1 MSSKAGKFSRR
12 DFIKTAGAMGI
23 GSILSPV
30 EAITNAQ
37 ENYDPNKS
45 QTKVVPTRP
54 FGKTGVNVS
63 ILGLGG
69 AFNRSNQL
77 LLKQAVKMGVT
88 YWDTA
93 EIYGAGLSEMAIGKY
108 FQKFPEHR
116 KKIFLVTKPI
126 MAARNNFSKHLEL
139 SLERLQTSYIDLYLI
154 HMLSD
159 ISWMGDDIK
168 AWAEKAKAEGKIRFF
183 GFSTHNSMEK
193 CMLGA
198 VELGWIDGI
207 MTSYNYRLMHTDSMK
222 RAVDACIEAGI
233 GLTAMKTQA
242 EKSVGL
248 SGEVGEE
255 NETAL
260 KLTERF
266 IEKGYTFE
274 QAKLKA
280 VWENPNIACICSY
293 MTNMTILQANVEAAL
308 SKTVL
313 SSEDKGLL
321 GRYARETAP
330 QYCAGCAHNCEP
342 IINYEVPISNVMRYL
357 MYNRSYGEYKRAKNL
372 FKGLPSEVR
381 KRMANFDYRDAENV
395 CPQRMPIGKL
405 MREAVIELA

>member
-1 MSSKAGKFSRR
+1 MSSKAGKFTRR
-12 DFIKTAGAMGI
+12 DFIKTAGAIGV

-30 EAITNAQ
+30 EAVTNAR
-37 ENYDPNKS
+37 EDSDPNKS
-45 QTKVVPTRP
+45 PIRVVPKRP

-69 AFNRSNQL
+69 AFNRSSQL

-108 FQKFPEHR
+108 FQKFPEDR
-116 KKIFLVTKPI
+116 KKIFLVTKPT
-126 MAARNNFSKHLEL
+126 MAARNNFSKHLAY
-139 SLERLQTSYIDLYLI
+139 SLERLKTSYIDLYLI

-159 ISWMGDDIK
+159 ITWMGEDIK

-183 GFSTHNSMEK
+183 GFSTHAQMEK
-193 CMLGA
+193 CMFGA
-198 VELGWIDGI
+198 AKLGWIDGI
-207 MTSYNYRLMHTDSMK
+207 MTSYNYRLMHTESMK
-222 RAVDACIEAGI
+222 SAVNACVKSGI

-242 EKSVGL
+242 EKAFGWQ
-248 SGEVGEE
+248 GEVGEE
-255 NETAL
+255 NETAE

-266 IEKGYTFE
+266 IKKGYTFE

-280 VWENPNIACICSY
+280 VWENTNIASVCSY
-293 MTNMTILQANVEAAL
+293 MTNMTVLQANVATAL
-308 SKTVL
+308 SKSKL

-321 GRYARETAP
+321 KRYAKETSP

-342 IINYEVPISNVMRYL
+342 AINNEVPICDVMRYL
-357 MYNRSYGEYKRAKNL
+357 MYDRSYGESRKARTL
-372 FKGLPSEVR
+372 FKELPSNVR
-381 KRMANFDYRDAENV
+381 NRMVAVDYRNAEKK
-395 CPQRMPIGKL
+395 CPQGMPIGRL
-405 MREAVIELA
+405 MREAAIELA